1 MLHSHKNMEQ
11 RWQKFQSEEHHPHK
25 SHKSGQKLSESTFAV
40 EMNQRFAARECFF
53 KEHGG
58 Y

>member
-25 SHKSGQKLSESTFAV
+25 SHKNGQKLSESTFAV

-53 KEHGG
+53 
-58 Y
+58 